1 MLLMLLGGLLCFD
14 SRESESEGR
23 ERSLLMLIVD
33 TIVRRRTVKE
43 CEGTAEYAQAV
54 A

>member
-14 SRESESEGR
+14 SRESEGR
-23 ERSLLMLIVD
+23 EWSLLMLIVD

-43 CEGTAEYAQAV
+43 CEGTAEYVQAV

>member
-14 SRESESEGR
+14 SRESEGR
-23 ERSLLMLIVD
+23 ERSHLMLIVD

-43 CEGTAEYAQAV
+43 CEGIAEHVQVV